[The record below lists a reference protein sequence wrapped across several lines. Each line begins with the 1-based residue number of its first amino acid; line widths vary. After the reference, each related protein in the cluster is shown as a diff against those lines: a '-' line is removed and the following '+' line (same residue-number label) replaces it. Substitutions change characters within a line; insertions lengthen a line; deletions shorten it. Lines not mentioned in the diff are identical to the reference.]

1 MSLVLIRSHWTTY
14 YRLHIR
20 QGCNAIYNRFRL
32 LSKTVMDMDFI
43 ALLNKSNRMAK
54 EFQTFFTGGGP
65 MTESQQGMGPQ
76 SVVAMSSAA
85 ASSQIMIEN
94 CMKLEKR

>member
-1 MSLVLIRSHWTTY
+1 MFLCHESIKANVFY
-14 YRLHIR
+14 Y
-20 QGCNAIYNRFRL
+20 NAIFYLFRL

-76 SVVAMSSAA
+76 SVVAMSTAA

>member
-1 MSLVLIRSHWTTY
+1 MQFDL
-14 YRLHIR
+14 RL
-20 QGCNAIYNRFRL
+20 FRL

-43 ALLNKSNRMAK
+43 ALLNKSNRMAT

-76 SVVAMSSAA
+76 SVVAMSTAA